1 MSTNPF
7 GVQNPE
13 HVNPEYIAR
22 NFVEMQTDFPR
33 LKELGNTFIHGA
45 RGTGKSMLLRSL
57 EPRVMILQAKAKKL
71 KDLPFV
77 AVHVPLR
84 TADFGAPEFNRFKG
98 YAVNA
103 IGEHLLVMHVVLRV
117 AQLLDSFSSEI
128 SQASATRFRER
139 FEELFNIAGG
149 STAKDAAIE
158 PTQGGSPFRRIAE
171 TCETDIFRVRQF
183 LVRQPFRNADP
194 DYVGALA
201 GFLDFLVPLARE
213 IKRLDNVPC
222 VPLFVM
228 LDDADNLP
236 IPLQRVLNSWVSTR
250 STRDI
255 CLKVTTQ
262 LAYATMRTL
271 DNRII
276 ESPHDYAEVNLT
288 AVYTASSDTYSR
300 RLYEI
305 VTKRLENSG
314 ISSSV
319 DQFFPLDT
327 AQEERLHAIAAEII
341 AEHVA
346 MNSSSEVQVGSAR
359 SRDEARRYTIPRF
372 MREIAGS
379 SKSAHTYSYSGFRSL
394 VDLSSGVVRWFLE
407 PASRMYDRVVSEGL
421 GDSGMVSEIPVS
433 IQDAVIKD
441 WSAEFLELLT
451 RQTTEISDTQ
461 TDLSEGIESLHA
473 DGHETVLYEQ
483 LRNLIEG
490 LGRLFRGKLL
500 DPKASE
506 QRVFSVVLR
515 DRPKPELERVLNLG
529 VRLGYLQRSDYAAKE
544 ALGGR
549 RPRYILARRL
559 GPHYKLDISGYA
571 AHLSIMSRDLEV
583 AMRNP
588 GEFVKARLKQD
599 GSAESQFSL
608 NLDGD
613 RVEHSDN

>member
-1 MSTNPF
+1 MNRNPF

-13 HVNPEYIAR
+13 HVDAEYIAR
-22 NFVEMQTDFPR
+22 NFVEVLTDFPR
-33 LKELGNTFIHGA
+33 LKEHGNTFVHGA

-57 EPRVMILQAKAKKL
+57 EPRVMILQDKAQRL

-77 AVHVPLR
+77 AIHVPLR
-84 TADFGAPEFNRFKG
+84 TADFGAPEFNRYKG
-98 YAVNA
+98 YAANA

-117 AQLLDSFSSEI
+117 SQLLNSFRDEI
-128 SQASATRFRER
+128 SQASATSFHKRFG
-139 FEELFNIAGG
+139 ELFEIAGG
-149 STAKDAAIE
+149 APVGESTSKLSQAE
-158 PTQGGSPFRRIAE
+158 SPFWRVASI
-171 TCETDIFRVRQF
+171 CERNIFEVRQF
-183 LVRQPFRNADP
+183 LVRQPFRSAEP

-213 IKRLDNVPC
+213 IKSLEGVPN
-222 VPLFVM
+222 VPLFIM

-250 STRDI
+250 STGDI

-288 AVYTASSDTYSR
+288 AVYTASSDIYSR
-300 RLYEI
+300 RLQEI
-305 VTKRLENSG
+305 VTKRLQNSG
-314 ISSSV
+314 IPSTV
-319 DQFFPLDT
+319 DQFFPLDK
-327 AQEERLHAIAAEII
+327 AQEERLKVIAAEIN
-341 AEHVA
+341 AEHLA
-346 MNSSSEVQVGSAR
+346 KNLSSEAPVGPAR
-359 SRDEARRYTIPRF
+359 SRDEVRRYTVPQF

-379 SKSAHTYSYSGFRSL
+379 SKSAHTYSYAGFRSL

-407 PASRMYDRVVSEGL
+407 PASRMYDRVISEKL
-421 GDSGMVSEIPVS
+421 DDSEIVAEIPVRV
-433 IQDAVIKD
+433 QDVVIKD
-441 WSAEFLELLT
+441 WSAEFLEPLT
-451 RQTTEISDTQ
+451 RQTTEISETQ

-500 DPKASE
+500 DANASE

-529 VRLGYLQRSDYAAKE
+529 VRLGYLQRSDNAAKE

-549 RPRYILARRL
+549 RARYILARRL
-559 GPHYKLDISGYA
+559 GPHFKLDISGYA
-571 AHLSIMSRDLEV
+571 AHLSIMSKDLEL
-583 AMRNP
+583 AMRSP
-588 GEFVKARLKQD
+588 GDFVKTRLRQD
-599 GSAESQFSL
+599 GSEDSQFSL
-608 NLDGD
+608 DLDGD
-613 RVEHSDN
+613 KLERSDS

>member
-1 MSTNPF
+1 MRLNPF

-13 HVNPEYIAR
+13 HVNAEYIAA
-22 NFVEMQTDFPR
+22 NFVEVLTDFPR
-33 LKELGNTFIHGA
+33 LKEHGNTFVHGA

-57 EPRVMILQAKAKKL
+57 EPRVMILQEKAEKL
-71 KDLPFV
+71 RDLPFV
-77 AVHVPLR
+77 AIHVPLR
-84 TADFGAPEFNRFKG
+84 TAEFGAPEFERYKG

-103 IGEHLLVMHVVLRV
+103 IGEHLLAMHIVLRI
-117 AQLLDSFSSEI
+117 AQLLDSFQAEI
-128 SQASATRFRER
+128 SETSASEFLNR
-139 FEELFNIAGG
+139 FETLFMIAGG
-149 STAKDAAIE
+149 SIMSEVASQHANDASAFRRVADVCERDIF
-158 PTQGGSPFRRIAE
+158 QVRQYLVRHPFRH
-171 TCETDIFRVRQF
+171 TETDYQ
-183 LVRQPFRNADP
+183 
-194 DYVGALA
+194 GALA

-213 IKRLDNVPC
+213 VRILEGLPN

-250 STRDI
+250 STGDI

-276 ESPHDYAEVNLT
+276 ESPHDYTEVNLT
-288 AVYTASSDTYSR
+288 AVYTASFDTYSGR
-300 RLYEI
+300 VKEI
-305 VTKRLENSG
+305 VTKRLRNAG
-314 ISSSV
+314 IQTSV
-319 DQFFPLDT
+319 EEFFPLDA
-327 AQEERLHAIAAEII
+327 AQEERLRVIASEIT
-341 AEHVA
+341 AEHEEKNA
-346 MNSSSEVQVGSAR
+346 NSEGQVGPAR
-359 SRDEARRYTIPRF
+359 VRDETRRYTVPRF

-379 SKSAHTYSYSGFRSL
+379 SRSAHTYSYAGFRSL

-407 PASRMYDRVVSEGL
+407 PASRMYDRVISEEL
-421 GDSGMVSEIPVS
+421 ETSGKVTEIPVS
-433 IQDAVIKD
+433 VQDAVIKD

-451 RQTTEISDTQ
+451 RHSIEISDAQ
-461 TDLSEGIESLHA
+461 TDLTERIESLHA
-473 DGHETVLYEQ
+473 HGHETILYEQ

-500 DPKASE
+500 DPKARE

-515 DRPKPELERVLNLG
+515 NRPGLELEHVLNLG
-529 VRLGYLQRSDYAAKE
+529 IRLGYLQRSDNAAKE

-571 AHLSIMSRDLEV
+571 AHLSVMSSDLEL

-588 GEFVKARLKQD
+588 ADFVKSRLKQD
-599 GSAESQFSL
+599 NAAENQFSL
-608 NLDGD
+608 NLDGASL
-613 RVEHSDN
+613 EHSRI

>member
-1 MSTNPF
+1 VSTNPF

-13 HVNPEYIAR
+13 HVDSEYIAR
-22 NFVEMQTDFPR
+22 KFVEVQTDFPR
-33 LKELGNTFIHGA
+33 LKEHGNTFIHGA

-57 EPRVMILQAKAKKL
+57 EPRVMILQEKAEKL

-84 TADFGAPEFNRFKG
+84 TADFGSPEFNRYKG

-103 IGEHLLVMHVVLRV
+103 IGEHLLAMHVVLRV
-117 AQLLDSFSSEI
+117 AQLLDSFRDEV
-128 SQASATRFRER
+128 SQVSASGFRER
-139 FEELFNIAGG
+139 FEELFKIAGG
-149 STAKDAAIE
+149 SVVEETTSE
-158 PTQGGSPFRRIAE
+158 PSHAESPFRHVANI
-171 TCETDIFRVRQF
+171 CERNIFEVRQF
-183 LVRQPFRNADP
+183 LVRQPFCNSEP

-213 IKRLDNVPC
+213 VKRLDGVPS

-250 STRDI
+250 STGEV

-300 RLYEI
+300 RLQEI
-305 VTKRLENSG
+305 VTKRLQNSG
-314 ISSSV
+314 ILSTV

-327 AQEERLHAIAAEII
+327 AQEERLKVIAAEII
-341 AEHVA
+341 AEHKER
-346 MNSSSEVQVGSAR
+346 NLSSEAPVGSAR
-359 SRDEARRYTIPRF
+359 SRDEVRRYMVPQF

-379 SKSAHTYSYSGFRSL
+379 SKSAHTYSYAGFRSL

-407 PASRMYDRVVSEGL
+407 PASRMYDRVISEGL
-421 GDSGMVSEIPVS
+421 HESGMVTEIPVRV
-433 IQDAVIKD
+433 QDAVIKD
-441 WSAEFLELLT
+441 WSAEFLEPLT

-500 DPKASE
+500 DPNASE

-529 VRLGYLQRSDYAAKE
+529 VRLGYLQRSDNAAKE

-549 RPRYILARRL
+549 RARYILARRL

-571 AHLSIMSRDLEV
+571 AHLSIMSKDLEM

-588 GEFVKARLKQD
+588 GDFVKTRLRKD
-599 GSAESQFSL
+599 GSADSQFSL
-608 NLDGD
+608 DLEGD
-613 RVEHSDN
+613 RFEHSGN

>member
-13 HVNPEYIAR
+13 HVDAAYIAQ

-33 LKELGNTFIHGA
+33 LTEHGNTFVHGA

-57 EPRVMILQAKAKKL
+57 EPRVMILQEKAAKL

-77 AVHVPLR
+77 AIHVPLR
-84 TADFGAPEFNRFKG
+84 TADFGAPEFNRYKG

-103 IGEHLLVMHVVLRV
+103 IGEHLLAMHIVLRM
-117 AQLLDSFSSEI
+117 AQLLDNFSSDI
-128 SQASATRFRER
+128 SARSARAFRDR
-139 FEELFNIAGG
+139 FETLFKIAGG
-149 STAKDAAIE
+149 SVVQNSASASADE
-158 PTQGGSPFRRIAE
+158 VSPFRRVADV
-171 TCETDIFRVRQF
+171 CERDIFEVRQY
-183 LVRQPFRNADP
+183 LVRQPFKNANP
-194 DYVGALA
+194 DYQGALT

-213 IKRLDNVPC
+213 VKELDGLPR

-250 STRDI
+250 STSDI

-276 ESPHDYAEVNLT
+276 ESPHDYTEVNLT
-288 AVYTASSDTYSR
+288 AVYTASLDTYSR
-300 RLYEI
+300 RLEKI
-305 VTKRLENSG
+305 ITKRLLNAG
-314 ISSSV
+314 IEATV
-319 DQFFPLDT
+319 DEFFPLD
-327 AQEERLHAIAAEII
+327 ASQEARLKAIAAEIRE
-341 AEHVA
+341 EHGEK
-346 MNSSSEVQVGSAR
+346 NLSSEDQVGPAR
-359 SRDEARRYTIPRF
+359 VRDEARRYTVPRF
-372 MREIAGS
+372 MREISGS
-379 SKSAHTYSYSGFRSL
+379 SRSAHTFSYAGFRSL

-407 PASRMYDRVVSEGL
+407 PASRMYDRVISERL
-421 GDSGMVSEIPVS
+421 ETLDKVSEIPVS
-433 IQDAVIKD
+433 IQDSIIRD
-441 WSAEFLELLT
+441 WSGEFLEPLT
-451 RQTTEISDTQ
+451 RQTTEISDAQ
-461 TDLSEGIESLHA
+461 TDLSEGIASLHA

-500 DPKASE
+500 DPKARE

-515 DRPKPELERVLNLG
+515 DQATPELERVLNLG
-529 VRLGYLQRSDYAAKE
+529 VRLGYLQRSDNAAKE

-559 GPHYKLDISGYA
+559 GPHYKLDISGHA
-571 AHLSIMSRDLEV
+571 AHLSIMSKDLEL

-588 GEFVKARLKQD
+588 ADFVKVRLKQD
-599 GSAESQFSL
+599 ASSDSQFSL
-608 NLDGD
+608 DLEGD
-613 RVEHSDN
+613 RFEYSSN

>member
-13 HVNPEYIAR
+13 HVDAAYIAR
-22 NFVEMQTDFPR
+22 NFVEVQTDFPR
-33 LKELGNTFIHGA
+33 LKEHGNTFIHGA

-57 EPRVMILQAKAKKL
+57 EPRVMILQEKADKL

-84 TADFGAPEFNRFKG
+84 TADFGAPEFNRYKG
-98 YAVNA
+98 YAVHA
-103 IGEHLLVMHVVLRV
+103 IGEHLLAMHVVLRV
-117 AQLLDSFSSEI
+117 TQLLDSFHNEI
-128 SQASATRFRER
+128 SQASAERFRER
-139 FEELFNIAGG
+139 FEELFSVAGG
-149 STAKDAAIE
+149 SVAEDASSE
-158 PTQGGSPFRRIAE
+158 PLQGETPFQRVAN
-171 TCETDIFRVRQF
+171 TCEKNIFEVRQF
-183 LVRQPFRNADP
+183 LVRQWFRNSEP

-201 GFLDFLVPLARE
+201 GFLDFLVPLSRE
-213 IKRLDNVPC
+213 VKRLDGVPS

-250 STRDI
+250 STGDI

-288 AVYTASSDTYSR
+288 AVYTASSDIYSR
-300 RLYEI
+300 RLHEI
-305 VTKRLENSG
+305 VTKRLQNSG
-314 ISSSV
+314 ILSTV
-319 DQFFPLDT
+319 DQFFPLDK
-327 AQEERLHAIAAEII
+327 AQDERLRVIAAEIT
-341 AEHVA
+341 AEHIE
-346 MNSSSEVQVGSAR
+346 MNLSSEVPVGSAR
-359 SRDEARRYTIPRF
+359 SRDEVRRYTVPQF

-379 SKSAHTYSYSGFRSL
+379 SKSAHTYSYAGFRSL

-407 PASRMYDRVVSEGL
+407 PASRMYDRMISEGL
-421 GDSGMVSEIPVS
+421 GDGTVTEIPVS
-433 IQDAVIKD
+433 VQDAVIKD
-441 WSAEFLELLT
+441 WSAEFLEPLT
-451 RQTTEISDTQ
+451 RQTTEISDAL

-473 DGHETVLYEQ
+473 DGHETILYEQ
-483 LRNLIEG
+483 LGNLIEG

-500 DPKASE
+500 DQNASE

-571 AHLSIMSRDLEV
+571 AHLSIMSKDLEL
-583 AMRNP
+583 AMRSP
-588 GEFVKARLKQD
+588 GDFVKTRLKQD
-599 GSAESQFSL
+599 GSADSQFSL
-608 NLDGD
+608 DLDGA
-613 RVEHSDN
+613 RF

>member
-1 MSTNPF
+1 MSKNPF

-13 HVNPEYIAR
+13 HVDPEYIAR
-22 NFVEMQTDFPR
+22 NFVEVQTDFPR
-33 LKELGNTFIHGA
+33 LKEHGNTFIHGA

-57 EPRVMILQAKAKKL
+57 EPRVMILQEKAERL
-71 KDLPFV
+71 KDLPFL

-84 TADFGAPEFNRFKG
+84 TADFGAPEFARYKG

-117 AQLLDSFSSEI
+117 AQLLDSFRNEIPEASEI
-128 SQASATRFRER
+128 CFWDRFD
-139 FEELFNIAGG
+139 ELFKIAGG
-149 STAKDAAIE
+149 SISRELASE
-158 PTQGGSPFRRIAE
+158 PSKVESPFRRTAAI
-171 TCETDIFRVRQF
+171 CERNIFEARQF
-183 LVRQPFRNADP
+183 LVRQPFRNSDSE
-194 DYVGALA
+194 YTGALT
-201 GFLDFLVPLARE
+201 GFLDFLVPLARDVKNLE
-213 IKRLDNVPC
+213 GVPS

-250 STRDI
+250 STGEV

-276 ESPHDYAEVNLT
+276 ESPHDYTEVNLT
-288 AVYTASSDTYSR
+288 AVYTASTDTYSR
-300 RLYEI
+300 RIKEI
-305 VTKRLENSG
+305 VTKRLQNSG
-314 ISSSV
+314 IPSTV
-319 DQFFPLDT
+319 DQFFPSDKE
-327 AQEERLHAIAAEII
+327 QDERLKAIADKIAAE
-341 AEHVA
+341 H
-346 MNSSSEVQVGSAR
+346 SEKSLLPEGPVGSAR
-359 SRDEARRYTIPRF
+359 SRDEVRRYTVPQF

-379 SKSAHTYSYSGFRSL
+379 SKSAHTYSYAGFRSL

-407 PASRMYDRVVSEGL
+407 PASRMYDRVISEGL
-421 GDSGMVSEIPVS
+421 DDSGMVVEIPVRV
-433 IQDAVIKD
+433 QDAVIKD
-441 WSAEFLELLT
+441 WSAEFLEPLT
-451 RQTTEISDTQ
+451 RQTTEIADSQ
-461 TDLSEGIESLHA
+461 IDLSEGIESLHA

-515 DRPKPELERVLNLG
+515 DRPRPELERVLNLG
-529 VRLGYLQRSDYAAKE
+529 VRLGYLQRSDNAAKE

-549 RPRYILARRL
+549 RARYILARRL

-588 GEFVKARLKQD
+588 GDFVKVRLRQD
-599 GSAESQFSL
+599 GSADSQFAL
-608 NLDGD
+608 DLDGD
-613 RVEHSDN
+613 GIEHSHN

>member
-13 HVNPEYIAR
+13 HVDAEYIAR
-22 NFVEMQTDFPR
+22 NFVEVQTDFPR
-33 LKELGNTFIHGA
+33 LKEHGNTFIHGA

-57 EPRVMILQAKAKKL
+57 EPRVMILQEKAAKL

-84 TADFGAPEFNRFKG
+84 TADFGAPEFNRYKG
-98 YAVNA
+98 YAVHA
-103 IGEHLLVMHVVLRV
+103 IGEHLLSMHVALRV
-117 AQLLDSFSSEI
+117 AQLLESFRSEI
-128 SQASATRFRER
+128 SEASAERFRER

-149 STAKDAAIE
+149 SVDHDATLQSS
-158 PTQGGSPFRRIAE
+158 PGGSPFQRVAD
-171 TCETDIFRVRQF
+171 TCERNIFEVRQF
-183 LVRQPFRNADP
+183 LVRQWFRNSEP

-201 GFLDFLVPLARE
+201 GFLDFLVPLTRE
-213 IKRLDNVPC
+213 IKRLDGVPS

-250 STRDI
+250 STGDI

-300 RLYEI
+300 RLHEI
-305 VTKRLENSG
+305 VAKRLQNSG
-314 ISSSV
+314 ILSSV
-319 DQFFPLDT
+319 DQFFPLDK
-327 AQEERLHAIAAEII
+327 AQEERLKVIAAEIS
-341 AEHVA
+341 AEHIE
-346 MNSSSEVQVGSAR
+346 MNLSSEVPVGSAR
-359 SRDEARRYTIPRF
+359 SRDEVRRYTVPQF

-379 SKSAHTYSYSGFRSL
+379 SKSAHTYSYAGFRSL

-407 PASRMYDRVVSEGL
+407 PASRMYDRMISEGL
-421 GDSGMVSEIPVS
+421 GDAGTVTQIPVGV
-433 IQDAVIKD
+433 QDAVIKD
-441 WSAEFLELLT
+441 WSAEFLEPLT
-451 RQTTEISDTQ
+451 RQTTEISDNQ
-461 TDLSEGIESLHA
+461 TDMSEGIESLHA

-500 DPKASE
+500 DPNASE

-515 DRPKPELERVLNLG
+515 DRPKPELERVLSLG

-571 AHLSIMSRDLEV
+571 AHLSIMSKDLEV

-588 GEFVKARLKQD
+588 GEFVKSRLKKD
-599 GSAESQFSL
+599 GSADSQFSL
-608 NLDGD
+608 DLDGD
-613 RVEHSDN
+613 RL

>member
-1 MSTNPF
+1 ME
-7 GVQNPE
+7 V
-13 HVNPEYIAR
+13 
-22 NFVEMQTDFPR
+22 QTDFPR

-57 EPRVMILQAKAKKL
+57 EPRVMILQEKAAHL

-84 TADFGAPEFNRFKG
+84 TTDFGAPEFNRFKG

-103 IGEHLLVMHVVLRV
+103 IGEHLLTMHIVLRV
-117 AQLLDSFSSEI
+117 AQLLNSFSAEI
-128 SQASATRFRER
+128 SQASALAFRDR
-139 FEELFNIAGG
+139 FESLFRIAGG
-149 STAKDAAIE
+149 SVAQETE
-158 PTQGGSPFRRIAE
+158 VTPLGTGSPFREVAE
-171 TCETDIFRVRQF
+171 ICEKDIFEVRQY
-183 LVRQPFRNADP
+183 LVRKPFRSADP
-194 DYVGALA
+194 DYIGALA
-201 GFLDFLVPLARE
+201 GFLDLLVPLARE
-213 IKRLDNVPC
+213 VKSLDGLPN

-250 STRDI
+250 STGDI

-288 AVYTASSDTYSR
+288 ALYTASFDTYSR
-300 RLYEI
+300 RIEEI
-305 VTKRLENSG
+305 VTKRLQNAEIKST
-314 ISSSV
+314 V
-319 DQFFPLDT
+319 DEFFPFDVG
-327 AQEERLHAIAAEII
+327 QQERLKTIADEIR
-341 AEHVA
+341 AEHLEKELV
-346 MNSSSEVQVGSAR
+346 SSTQQGSSR
-359 SRDEARRYTIPRF
+359 VRDEIRRYTTPRF

-379 SKSAHTYSYSGFRSL
+379 SRSAHTYSYAGFRSL

-407 PASRMYDRVVSEGL
+407 PASRMYDRVISEGL
-421 GDSGMVSEIPVS
+421 ETRNSVSEIPVS
-433 IQDAVIKD
+433 IQDAVLKD
-441 WSAEFLELLT
+441 WSGEFLEPLT
-451 RQTTEISDTQ
+451 RQTTEISDTLL
-461 TDLSEGIESLHA
+461 DLSEGIETLHA
-473 DGHETVLYEQ
+473 DGHETILYEK

-500 DPKASE
+500 DPDARE

-515 DRPKPELERVLNLG
+515 DRPKPELERVMNLG
-529 VRLGYLQRSDYAAKE
+529 VRLGYLQRSDNAAKE

-571 AHLSIMSRDLEV
+571 AHLSIMSKDLEV
-583 AMRNP
+583 AMKNP
-588 GEFVKARLKQD
+588 ADFVKLRLKQD
-599 GSAESQFSL
+599 GSVDSQFVL
-608 NLDGD
+608 DLDGD
-613 RVEHSDN
+613 KLENSGI

>member
-1 MSTNPF
+1 MSKNPF

-13 HVNPEYIAR
+13 HVDAEYIAR
-22 NFVEMQTDFPR
+22 NFVEVQTDFPR
-33 LKELGNTFIHGA
+33 LKEPGNTFIHGA

-57 EPRVMILQAKAKKL
+57 EPRVMILQEKAAKL

-98 YAVNA
+98 YEVNA
-103 IGEHLLVMHVVLRV
+103 IGEHLLSMHIVLRV
-117 AQLLDSFSSEI
+117 AQLLDSFSTEI
-128 SQASATRFRER
+128 SQESARAFRDR
-139 FEELFNIAGG
+139 FETLFKIAGG
-149 STAKDAAIE
+149 SVVKEGEAT
-158 PTQGGSPFRRIAE
+158 SPGAVSSFRRVAE
-171 TCETDIFRVRQF
+171 VCEKDIFEVRQY
-183 LVRQPFRNADP
+183 LVRQPFRNSNP
-194 DYVGALA
+194 DYQGALA
-201 GFLDFLVPLARE
+201 GFLDLLVPLARE
-213 IKRLDNVPC
+213 VKGLDGLPN

-250 STRDI
+250 STGDV

-288 AVYTASSDTYSR
+288 AVYTASFDTYSR
-300 RLYEI
+300 RIEQI
-305 VTKRLENSG
+305 ITKRLRNAG
-314 ISSSV
+314 IQSTV
-319 DQFFPLDT
+319 DEFFPLDR
-327 AQEERLHAIAAEII
+327 AQEERLKAIAAEIK
-341 AEHVA
+341 AEHLDKNLA
-346 MNSSSEVQVGSAR
+346 GDAQVGSTR
-359 SRDEARRYTIPRF
+359 VRDETRRYTVPRF

-379 SKSAHTYSYSGFRSL
+379 SRSAHTYSYAGFRSL

-407 PASRMYDRVVSEGL
+407 PASRMYDRVISESLDGH
-421 GDSGMVSEIPVS
+421 DNVSEIPVS

-441 WSAEFLELLT
+441 WSAEFLEPLA

-461 TDLSEGIESLHA
+461 MDLSEGIESLHA

-500 DPKASE
+500 DPNARE

-529 VRLGYLQRSDYAAKE
+529 VRLGYLQRSDNAAKE

-549 RPRYILARRL
+549 HPRYILARRL

-571 AHLSIMSRDLEV
+571 AHLSTMSKDLEV
-583 AMRNP
+583 AMRSP
-588 GEFVKARLKQD
+588 ADFVKIRLRQD
-599 GSAESQFSL
+599 GSAGSQFSL
-608 NLDGD
+608 DLDGD
-613 RVEHSDN
+613 RLENSDI

>member
-1 MSTNPF
+1 MSKNPF

-13 HVNPEYIAR
+13 HVDAEYIAR
-22 NFVEMQTDFPR
+22 NFVEVQTDFPR
-33 LKELGNTFIHGA
+33 LKEPGNTFIHGA

-57 EPRVMILQAKAKKL
+57 EPRVMILQEKAAKL

-98 YAVNA
+98 YEVNA
-103 IGEHLLVMHVVLRV
+103 IGEHLLSMHIVLRV
-117 AQLLDSFSSEI
+117 AQLLDSFSTEI
-128 SQASATRFRER
+128 SQDSARAFRDRFDT
-139 FEELFNIAGG
+139 LFKIAGG
-149 STAKDAAIE
+149 SVAQQAEVTPLGAI
-158 PTQGGSPFRRIAE
+158 SSFRHVAE
-171 TCETDIFRVRQF
+171 VCEKDIFEVRQY
-183 LVRQPFRNADP
+183 LVRQPFRNSDP
-194 DYVGALA
+194 DYQGALA
-201 GFLDFLVPLARE
+201 GFLDFLVPMARE
-213 IKRLDNVPC
+213 IKGLDGLPN

-250 STRDI
+250 STSDI

-276 ESPHDYAEVNLT
+276 ESPHDYNEVNLT
-288 AVYTASSDTYSR
+288 AVYTASFDTYSR
-300 RLYEI
+300 RIEEI
-305 VTKRLENSG
+305 IAKRLQNSG
-314 ISSSV
+314 IQSTV
-319 DQFFPLDT
+319 DEFFPLDQ
-327 AQEERLHAIAAEII
+327 AQEERLKAIAAEIK
-341 AEHVA
+341 AEHLEKNLA
-346 MNSSSEVQVGSAR
+346 SDVQVGSTR
-359 SRDEARRYTIPRF
+359 VRDETRRYTVPRF

-379 SKSAHTYSYSGFRSL
+379 SRSAHTYSYAGFRSL

-407 PASRMYDRVVSEGL
+407 PASRMYDRVISEGL
-421 GDSGMVSEIPVS
+421 NGHDIVSEIPVS

-441 WSAEFLELLT
+441 WSAEFLEPLA

-461 TDLSEGIESLHA
+461 MDLSEGIESLHA
-473 DGHETVLYEQ
+473 DGHETVLYQQ

-500 DPKASE
+500 DPNARE

-529 VRLGYLQRSDYAAKE
+529 VRLGYLQRSDNAAKE

-549 RPRYILARRL
+549 HPRYILARRL

-571 AHLSIMSRDLEV
+571 AHLSIMSKDLEV
-583 AMRNP
+583 AIRNP
-588 GEFVKARLKQD
+588 ADFVKIRLRLD
-599 GSAESQFSL
+599 ETAGGQFSL

-613 RVEHSDN
+613 RLENSGI